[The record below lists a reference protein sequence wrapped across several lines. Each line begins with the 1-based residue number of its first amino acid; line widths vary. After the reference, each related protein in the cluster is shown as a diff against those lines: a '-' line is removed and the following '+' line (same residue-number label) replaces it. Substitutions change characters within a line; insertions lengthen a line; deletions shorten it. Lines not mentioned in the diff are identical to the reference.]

1 MGLSQAPKFVFKCT
15 FCNYKATLKG
25 LWAVITHYPDR
36 NFVDDKQSTY
46 SFLCVT
52 CDENKVA
59 EKEEV
64 SA

>member
-1 MGLSQAPKFVFKCT
+1 MGSGKARKFLFKCAD
-15 FCNYKATLKG
+15 CDYHATLGG

-36 NFVDDKQSTY
+36 KFVDDKQSTY